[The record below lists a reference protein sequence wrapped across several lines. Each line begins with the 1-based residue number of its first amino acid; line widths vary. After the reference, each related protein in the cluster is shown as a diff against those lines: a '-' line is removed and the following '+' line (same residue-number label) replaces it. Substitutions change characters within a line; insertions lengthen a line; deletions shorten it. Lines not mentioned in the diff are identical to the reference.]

1 MPPSLT
7 GRLSTHTHTH
17 IHTYMHTHSAG
28 VGRTGTFIT
37 IDSVLEQVEKDGM
50 VDIAGTV
57 NKIRQQRM
65 NMVQTVVRKEGRRRG

>member
-1 MPPSLT
+1 M
-7 GRLSTHTHTH
+7 
-17 IHTYMHTHSAG
+17 
-28 VGRTGTFIT
+28 GRTGTLIT

-65 NMVQTVVRKEGRRRG
+65 NMVQTVVSVCVWEGRRGGEEGILCMYTHMYIT

>member
-1 MPPSLT
+1 MC
-7 GRLSTHTHTH
+7 
-17 IHTYMHTHSAG
+17 THSAG

-65 NMVQTVVRKEGRRRG
+65 NMVQTVVRKEGGEEGNMCMYTHMYIT